1 MDHSQKMVFWFACC
15 RVTCFWVRR
24 CIFIAAFYFCRN
36 IRSNTSF
43 APWCSFCLWMTRK
56 SEPASSRRNPM
67 KKQMPEEP
75 GGTFGGYISGINS
88 EYNNMVGLPIAV
100 SDMKA
105 EDWIFWEKACGMN
118 RLKDCS
124 EQKWIVFFWGNW
136 TVHNTIRQ
144 YIRVSVCTCRLP
156 SKTANRATLTGRSGP

>member
-1 MDHSQKMVFWFACC
+1 MCYCLPDFGKSKKGKNSFGNTEEIQVFWVSVNVASDVSDAIIESIEEIEVSEMINANADFFDDMANQK
-15 RVTCFWVRR
+15 
-24 CIFIAAFYFCRN
+24 IDLYSGKEYSCRN

-56 SEPASSRRNPM
+56 SETASSRRNPM

-105 EDWIFWEKACGMN
+105 ED
-118 RLKDCS
+118 
-124 EQKWIVFFWGNW
+124 
-136 TVHNTIRQ
+136 
-144 YIRVSVCTCRLP
+144 
-156 SKTANRATLTGRSGP
+156 